1 MDLDEIDKIMD
12 KFEKLDICE
21 FELEK
26 NNFRLYLNKD
36 KKKKAKIKVEKI
48 KETDNNTVTNRLK
61 EINVTSP
68 IVGII
73 YLQSKPGEKPY
84 VKVGDRIKKGEVIA
98 MIEAMKMMTEIES
111 TATGI
116 VTAINVKNEEL
127 VECGQSLIT
136 IREEK

>member
-1 MDLDEIDKIMD
+1 
-12 KFEKLDICE
+12 
-21 FELEK
+21 
-26 NNFRLYLNKD
+26 
-36 KKKKAKIKVEKI
+36 
-48 KETDNNTVTNRLK
+48 
-61 EINVTSP
+61 
-68 IVGII
+68 
-73 YLQSKPGEKPY
+73 
-84 VKVGDRIKKGEVIA
+84 

>member
-36 KKKKAKIKVEKI
+36 KKKKAKIKVEKT

-61 EINVTSP
+61 EIKVTSP